1 MTATFRRE
9 TMRRFL
15 MMMVL
20 SAVLALGYAAPAA
33 GLPLDE
39 LTLPEGF
46 EIAVYADDVP
56 SARSLARSPNGTIFV
71 STRALKVVYAVVD
84 TDGDHVADK
93 TYVVADELNSPNG
106 VAFKDGALYVAE
118 ISRVLRFDDIENNL
132 ESPPEPVVLIDTL
145 PTEEHHGWKY
155 LAFGPDGKLYFNV
168 GAPCNICN
176 MEEQDERF
184 ATIMRM
190 NADGSEPEV
199 YARGVRN
206 SVGFTWHPATDHLW
220 FTDNGRDLMGDD
232 VPPDELNRATEQDQ
246 HFGYPYCHGGEIP
259 DPEFAADRTCDE
271 FVPPVQKMD
280 AHVAALGLKFYTGEM
295 FPEAY
300 RNQIII
306 AEHGSWN
313 RSIPIGYRLMLVKLD
328 DEGNSLGKEPFI
340 EGWLQRSRAWG
351 RPVDVLVQ
359 PDGSLLV
366 SDDKAGVVY
375 RVTYTGEG

>member
-1 MTATFRRE
+1 
-9 TMRRFL
+9 MRRFL